1 MSSDNGRNY
10 FELFGLPVSFEIDRT
25 SLTERYRD
33 LQRTVHPDKF
43 ANATD
48 RERRLSV
55 QQAALI
61 NEAFETLKSPLGR
74 ARYLLELNGLAVND
88 ESNTIMDPVFLMQ
101 QMELRET
108 LEDIGNSKD
117 IDALGGFIDDV
128 SSQRKVLVQ
137 KLSDFFNDVN
147 EEGLKQAHGLT
158 LQMQF
163 LDKLIAEAEALEE
176 TML

>member
-1 MSSDNGRNY
+1 MSSDAGRNY
-10 FELFGLPVSFEIDRT
+10 FELFGLPVSFEIDRA

-33 LQRTVHPDKF
+33 LQRTVHPDKY

-55 QQAALI
+55 QQASLI

-74 ARYLLELNGLAVND
+74 ARYLLELHGLAVND
-88 ESNTIMDPVFLMQ
+88 ESNTVMDPVFLMQ
-101 QMELRET
+101 QMEWRES
-108 LEDIGNSKD
+108 LEDIAANKD
-117 IDALGGFIDDV
+117 FDGLAAFIDDV
-128 SSQRKVLVQ
+128 SQQRKGL
-137 KLSDFFNDVN
+137 VN
-147 EEGLKQAHGLT
+147 ELKTFFADVDEEALKQAHSLT

-163 LDKLIAEAEALEE
+163 LDKLITEAENLEE